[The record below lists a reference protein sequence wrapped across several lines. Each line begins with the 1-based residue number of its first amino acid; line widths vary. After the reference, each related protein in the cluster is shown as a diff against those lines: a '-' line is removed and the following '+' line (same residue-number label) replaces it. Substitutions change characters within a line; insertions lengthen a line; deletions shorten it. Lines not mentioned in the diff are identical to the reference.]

1 MTGRS
6 RVKTRSRLPLVAA
19 ATAIALVW
27 FLPSLSSVVAQVST
41 VETTTSSSSTSTSS
55 TSSTTTST
63 TTPPVVIPPTT
74 SIILQLGA
82 TSGAPGDPIG
92 LSGQGSP
99 NSTIGLTFNS
109 TPVFLGNVSTDQNGN
124 FVLVFNVP
132 LSAEPGLHT
141 IVARGANG
149 EQGTVNFTVTPAT
162 SVGYP

>member
-41 VETTTSSSSTSTSS
+41 VDTTTSSSSTSSSS

-63 TTPPVVIPPTT
+63 TPPAVIPPII

-109 TPVFLGNVSTDQNGN
+109 TPV
-124 FVLVFNVP
+124 
-132 LSAEPGLHT
+132 
-141 IVARGANG
+141 
-149 EQGTVNFTVTPAT
+149 
-162 SVGYP
+162 